1 MVQKPYLFA
10 NDHPG
15 RRADVIALAREA
27 EARGFPGVFSESPG
41 DNLALSLALLDRTE
55 RIMVG
60 TGIAGIYLRH
70 PHTMATGASL
80 VEELHP
86 GRLLLGLGIS
96 HVTFH
101 EEMGVRHYGSPLEDM
116 RRYVHDVRSAAEG
129 APCPPIVVAALRK
142 RMSALAGE
150 IGDGVMWAN
159 GALSHL
165 SFSLAQIPPARRSS
179 IILSNSAPACVS
191 EERGAA
197 LAAVR
202 RYLMF
207 YLKLPNYQN
216 YFVEAGYEQE
226 VAAARSAVD
235 RGDDDGVMAAITEGM
250 ARDVALF
257 GTKAEVLE
265 GAEAWEAS
273 GITHL
278 VLDCTSSRGDRRGDR
293 LGAAYEVMDAFA

>member
-1 MVQKPYLFA
+1 MFEKLYFFA

-15 RRADVIALAREA
+15 RRADVVALAREA
-27 EARGFPGVFSESPG
+27 EARGFAGVFSESPG
-41 DNLALSLALLDRTE
+41 DNLALSLAVLDRTE
-55 RIMVG
+55 RIVVG

-86 GRLLLGLGIS
+86 GRFLLGLGTS
-96 HVTFH
+96 HAPFH
-101 EEMGVRHYGSPLEDM
+101 EEMGVRYGGPLGDM
-116 RRYVHDVRSAAEG
+116 RRYVQTVRSSTEG
-129 APCPPIVVAALRK
+129 APLPPIVVAALRK

-159 GALSHL
+159 AALSHL
-165 SFSLAQIPPARRSS
+165 PFSLAQIPPERRSS
-179 IILSNSAPACVS
+179 MILSNSAPACVS
-191 EERGAA
+191 DDRRAA

-216 YFVEAGYEQE
+216 YFVEAGYEVE
-226 VAAARSAVD
+226 VAAVRSAID
-235 RGDDDGVMAAITEGM
+235 DGDDEAVMAAIPEWM
-250 ARDVALF
+250 ASDVALY
-257 GTKAEVLE
+257 GTSAEVLE
-265 GAEAWEAS
+265 RAQAWEAA

-278 VLDCTSSRGDRRGDR
+278 VLDCTSARGDR
-293 LGAAYEVMDAFA
+293 LGAVYEVMEAFA